1 MMISFSLSNKRVL
14 FGIERLVHFC
24 ECNLLGDGVDEH
36 DDKEEE
42 TLWYSNILA
51 TAFGNSDV
59 FLLLYLGRVSWK
71 NEDPVILHKAL
82 YLFLFI
88 YLYIYISLMQE

>member
-1 MMISFSLSNKRVL
+1 MDKLMTPNSSRPVCLIMMISFSLSNKRVL

-42 TLWYSNILA
+42 TL
-51 TAFGNSDV
+51 
-59 FLLLYLGRVSWK
+59 
-71 NEDPVILHKAL
+71 
-82 YLFLFI
+82 
-88 YLYIYISLMQE
+88 